1 MADSQGLPRN
11 KGERAFP
18 WPNHL
23 HKLLASSFQLPAS
36 SFQLPAW
43 ASSLSLRAQSV
54 AFRFAVVPREAIER
68 RFECRVADML
78 GGLFQAV
85 TGYL

>member
-1 MADSQGLPRN
+1 MLP
-11 KGERAFP
+11 
-18 WPNHL
+18 L
-23 HKLLASSFQLPAS
+23 KLLACSLQLA
-36 SFQLPAW
+36 AW

-54 AFRFAVVPREAIER
+54 AFRFAVVLRQAIER

-78 GGLFQAV
+78 GGLLQAV